1 MGGVFCFPFNSN
13 DMEIYMSVQNII
25 ATYQMATTEEI
36 KDGVTWYRKAYLDC
50 RKIAFKH
57 VVSTHLVVGVV
68 SALSPNNKWER
79 NIVNADELIGA
90 YINGDG
96 IDSIKVS
103 TYHKMKE
110 KAWHILGQ
118 MPRKDDVTFI
128 LNGQK
133 ITSFYQNIMGYD
145 TCTVD
150 GHARNIYYAE
160 RESLTDPKTN
170 IGKKEYAMIQQAYVE
185 AGSLLKV
192 NGQALK
198 AYEVQAITWVTWR
211 RIHGIK

>member
-1 MGGVFCFPFNSN
+1 
-13 DMEIYMSVQNII
+13 MSVQNILLV
-25 ATYQMATTEEI
+25 YNMATPKEIEEGI
-36 KDGVTWYRKAYLDC
+36 MWYRKAYLDC
-50 RKIAFKH
+50 RKIGITH
-57 VVSTHLVVGVV
+57 MVSTHTVVGVV

-103 TYHKMKE
+103 TYHKMKQ
-110 KAWHILGQ
+110 KAWSILWK
-118 MPRKDDVTFI
+118 MPTKDEVMAI

-133 ITSFYQNIMGYD
+133 ITCFFQSIMGD
-145 TCTVD
+145 DVCTVD
-150 GHARNIYYAE
+150 GHARNIYYGQ
-160 RESLTDPKTN
+160 RESLSDPKTN

-185 AGSLLKV
+185 AGSMLKV
-192 NGQALK
+192 NGQPLK
-198 AYEVQAITWVTWR
+198 AYEVQAVTWVAWR